1 MIGPH
6 RVVLSLALCL
16 WCLACSRPA
25 PSPSS
30 STTASEAAASGA
42 GAPQLGSAFAE
53 RQSRTPGA
61 PSEGNVTSPSGPQE
75 TAILAG
81 GCFWGMEELLRKIPG
96 VLGTDVGYVGGTTA
110 APDYEAVHSGTTGHA
125 EAVRVVF
132 DPTRLSYETLLEK
145 WYFRMHDPTTKN
157 RQGNDLGSQYRSA
170 IFFTSPEQQGTAV
183 RVKERVDK
191 SGKWAAPLVTE
202 IVPAGTVTLAEDY
215 HQDYLQ
221 ANPDGYTCHYLRD

>member
-1 MIGPH
+1 MIGPL
-6 RVVLSLALCL
+6 RVALGLALCS

-25 PSPSS
+25 PSPSI
-30 STTASEAAASGA
+30 STTASDSTLAVSGA
-42 GAPQLGSAFAE
+42 PHLGSAFTD
-53 RQSRTPGA
+53 RQSRTPA
-61 PSEGNVTSPSGPQE
+61 TPSEAYVSAPDGKQE

-132 DPTRLSYETLLEK
+132 DPSRLSYETLLEK

-157 RQGNDLGSQYRSA
+157 RQGNDVGSQYRSA
-170 IFFTSPEQQGTAV
+170 IFFTSPEQQNTAA

-191 SGKWAAPLVTE
+191 SGKWPAPLVTE
-202 IVPAGTVTLAEDY
+202 IVPAGAFTLAEDY

-221 ANPDGYTCHYLRD
+221 ANPDGYTCHYLRE